1 MEAIGVQSCHLLFI
15 SQATDGRPNSKIASG
30 ILRITVETSGST
42 LEFTNEPYSFNV
54 SEGANVGT
62 VVFNNVRV
70 RTSGLKGE
78 VRYVLTGLIPGSS
91 LFQVNPTSGK
101 LVFYV
106 SFT

>member
-1 MEAIGVQSCHLLFI
+1 M
-15 SQATDGRPNSKIASG
+15 
-30 ILRITVETSGST
+30 
-42 LEFTNEPYSFNV
+42 
-54 SEGANVGT
+54 
-62 VVFNNVRV
+62 FNNVRV